1 MALRKLQTEIDKT
14 LKAVASG
21 VEVFESTF
29 DKLNHASNTTQK
41 DKLENDLKSQIK
53 KLQRMRDQIK
63 AWLGNGDIKD
73 KTALLEN
80 RRLIETQMER
90 FKALEK
96 ETKMKAFSKEGL
108 IAQSK
113 LDPAEQAKRDMVD
126 WIGGVTDELSHQI
139 EATEAELEALQQT
152 KKKKKEGERQDEL
165 EELNER
171 REWHIGRLEIVQR
184 MLENGGLQV
193 VDVESIEED
202 VKYFVE
208 ANMEDE
214 FDFDNGIYDELNLQE
229 EEDYLHDFGV
239 HEDHEEEDEPEPEPE
254 VEPSPPPKTP
264 AKSTPHRLSKSDKDH
279 EERDEFA
286 SPLTKK
292 TPSRK
297 STVDKEKKEKEK
309 KEEREKKDREREE
322 RERERVAE
330 EKHLQAGPTPS
341 KPAPLPPIRYAAAAA
356 AAVGGASA
364 SAPSQTTAPLA
375 PESDHVA
382 SPQEI
387 SSLPPPPPPGLE
399 TRSPSQPSVAHYTDS
414 SAPSRAPSLSAASG
428 ISATPAQTPGS
439 VAPPPGYPQ
448 SAESS
453 HSAQAQLA
461 QAQATAQYQAQQAA
475 QAQAQLQAQQ
485 QQQQQAAAA
494 QAAQQAQQAQQQQ
507 AGVMGNLMQSFEVA
521 KEICEYECFV
531 CECGWGC
538 VFRYPK
544 GWGAGK
550 GKWKSKKH
558 VHRIEQAGVVPPPPS
573 FMGGDHVQVHGEWM
587 RGGQEAKRR
596 SDDGDELHAALEGSY
611 SNIPQQQDAE
621 PPRYYHPKNP
631 IKTPSH
637 YPQARLPALEDKS
650 IYSRLEL
657 DQLFYIFYYMTGT
670 YEQWL
675 AARELKKQSWRFHKQ
690 YLTWFQRAHNPQA
703 ITSDYEQGGY
713 YYFDWENSWCQ
724 RRKSDFR
731 FEYRWLSDH

>member
-29 DKLNHASNTTQK
+29 DKLNHASNSTQK

-193 VDVESIEED
+193 GDVESIEED

-239 HEDHEEEDEPEPEPE
+239 HEEHEEEDEPEPEPE

-286 SPLTKK
+286 SPHTKK

-297 STVDKEKKEKEK
+297 STVDKEKKEREK

-322 RERERVAE
+322 RERERIAE

-364 SAPSQTTAPLA
+364 SAPTQTTAPLA
-375 PESDHVA
+375 PEGDHVA
-382 SPQEI
+382 SPQET

-399 TRSPSQPSVAHYTDS
+399 TRSPSVAHHTDS
-414 SAPSRAPSLSAASG
+414 SAPSRAPSVSAASG

-485 QQQQQAAAA
+485 QQQQQQAAAA

-521 KEICEYECFV
+521 KEI
-531 CECGWGC
+531 
-538 VFRYPK
+538 
-544 GWGAGK
+544 
-550 GKWKSKKH
+550 S
-558 VHRIEQAGVVPPPPS
+558 
-573 FMGGDHVQVHGEWM
+573 
-587 RGGQEAKRR
+587 KRR
-596 SDDGDELHAALEGSY
+596 SDDGDELHAALEASY

>member
-21 VEVFESTF
+21 VEVFEATF

-208 ANMEDE
+208 ANMEDD

-239 HEDHEEEDEPEPEPE
+239 HEDHDEEEEPEAEPEP
-254 VEPSPPPKTP
+254 EPSPPPKTP

-279 EERDEFA
+279 DERDDFA
-286 SPLTKK
+286 SPLNKK

-297 STVDKEKKEKEK
+297 STVDKEKKERDK
-309 KEEREKKDREREE
+309 KEERERKDKEREE
-322 RERERVAE
+322 REREKAIEDKNV
-330 EKHLQAGPTPS
+330 QAGPTPS

-364 SAPSQTTAPLA
+364 SAPAQTTAPLA
-375 PESDHVA
+375 SEHEHVT
-382 SPQEI
+382 SPQEV

-399 TRSPSQPSVAHYTDS
+399 TRSPSQPSVAHYTES
-414 SAPSRAPSLSAASG
+414 SVPSRAPSVSAASG

-461 QAQATAQYQAQQAA
+461 QTQATAQYQAQQAA
-475 QAQAQLQAQQ
+475 QAQAQLQAQHQ
-485 QQQQQAAAA
+485 QVAAAQAQAA
-494 QAAQQAQQAQQQQ
+494 QAAQQAQQQ

-521 KEICEYECFV
+521 KEI
-531 CECGWGC
+531 
-538 VFRYPK
+538 
-544 GWGAGK
+544 
-550 GKWKSKKH
+550 S
-558 VHRIEQAGVVPPPPS
+558 
-573 FMGGDHVQVHGEWM
+573 
-587 RGGQEAKRR
+587 KRR

-611 SNIPQQQDAE
+611 SNVPQQQDAE